1 MLANARLSS
10 GLTPVIIIDSPAA
23 HWSLARV
30 IIKVKQ
36 LRASS
41 VLGWGTTY
49 ECREVFYPS
58 LEYSSVPNRHV
69 GQNKHAGGKI
79 LKKTLNVQDIIS
91 VQEENFLENQ

>member
-1 MLANARLSS
+1 MYKNITLF
-10 GLTPVIIIDSPAA
+10 TPFDSPAA

-69 GQNKHAGGKI
+69 GQNKHAGGNT
-79 LKKTLNVQDIIS
+79 LKKH
-91 VQEENFLENQ
+91 